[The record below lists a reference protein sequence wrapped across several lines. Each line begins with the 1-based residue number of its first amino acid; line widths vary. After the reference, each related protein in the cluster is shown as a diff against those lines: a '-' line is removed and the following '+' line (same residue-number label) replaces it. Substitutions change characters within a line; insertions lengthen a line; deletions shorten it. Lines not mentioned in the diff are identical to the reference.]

1 MRLCGDIGVNTNELL
16 DGEITGP
23 PQLNEYP
30 VDPVGVDTIKPSDQY
45 ELIYVPSRLVL
56 TLIIDV
62 VSFLTTLI
70 SFRAYGKDFSE
81 IVLQFVVTFNKDLF
95 SETNFLLKIFIKDFS
110 RFSFFVL
117 AKKPNLPVFI
127 PMIGR
132 FKFLT
137 NSIDLKKVPS
147 PPILIN
153 MSKFSVKSL

>member
-1 MRLCGDIGVNTNELL
+1 M
-16 DGEITGP
+16 
-23 PQLNEYP
+23 
-30 VDPVGVDTIKPSDQY
+30 DTIKPSDQY

-62 VSFLTTLI
+62 VSFLTILI

-147 PPILIN
+147 PPILTN